1 MSDEGRASAQRGQ
14 QANDGGHLVGEFG
27 VGGGGLGPSG
37 GPAWLTGGG
46 GTGDRA
52 PCSRH
57 PGQQLFCQPVLG
69 QRRWVHPSTG
79 EAVRQGGEAA
89 QSPVRHL
96 WINGLHFKSIATES
110 TRPLSFFPMIMES
123 IYILLFQNIKV
134 FIW

>member
-1 MSDEGRASAQRGQ
+1 MVDTWLLSLESATVGWAPVEVRPGLLVDEWPETGQ
-14 QANDGGHLVGEFG
+14 QH
-27 VGGGGLGPSG
+27 
-37 GPAWLTGGG
+37 
-46 GTGDRA
+46 
-52 PCSRH
+52 
-57 PGQQLFCQPVLG
+57 FCQPVLG
-69 QRRWVHPSTG
+69 QRRRVHPSTG
-79 EAVRQGGEAA
+79 EAVCQRGEAA